1 MYQIDSNRVE
11 DYLMTMNN
19 LVDEL
24 ETVVYSMKDFESK
37 LVWNSEA
44 GEMNKDRYKKIMSYE
59 EEVCD
64 ILNIFMLIYE
74 KGLKPIKARKFYYFE
89 NSTVRLV
96 IGASS
101 LSVYKN
107 NSEQICSCTGLSRTN
122 LSGIPRIGNYINYIG
137 IKSIRFYNT

>member
-11 DYLMTMNN
+11 DYLITMNN

-24 ETVVYSMKDFESK
+24 ETVVYSMKNFEER

-74 KGLKPIKARKFYYFE
+74 KGLTGYGMTQEELQQQFE
-89 NSTVRLV
+89 
-96 IGASS
+96 S
-101 LSVYKN
+101 LKD
-107 NSEQICSCTGLSRTN
+107 L
-122 LSGIPRIGNYINYIG
+122 
-137 IKSIRFYNT
+137 YNVLDEGGF